1 MTLSPSGPC
10 TVGLTGGLA
19 TGKSRVARILAQ
31 RGIPPFDADAA
42 VHELYEP
49 GKPGAALVGELF
61 GHEMLD
67 DEGGVV
73 RAALADRVLG
83 DNDSR
88 LRLERAIHPL
98 VREAVQAWLLAVVDK
113 SIAVVEAALLVE
125 TGAYRLYDVLVVVS
139 CAHQQQLDR
148 ALARGVP
155 AERAHRLISAQF
167 PMADKSALADAV
179 VDNSGSLD
187 DLEREVDRAW
197 STVHRLCAARSTR
210 LRSS

>member
-1 MTLSPSGPC
+1 
-10 TVGLTGGLA
+10 
-19 TGKSRVARILAQ
+19 VARILSK
-31 RGIPPFDADAA
+31 RGIPTFDADAA

-49 GKPGAALVGELF
+49 GRPGAALVGELF

-83 DNDSR
+83 DNDVR
-88 LRLERAIHPL
+88 LRLEGAIHPL
-98 VREAVQAWLLAVVDK
+98 VREAVQDWLLTVADRSV
-113 SIAVVEAALLVE
+113 AVVEAALLVE
-125 TGAYRLYDVLVVVS
+125 TGTYRLYDVLVVVS

-167 PMADKSALADAV
+167 PMADKRALADAV
-179 VDNSGSLD
+179 VDNSGTLG

-197 STVHRLCAARSTR
+197 STVHRLCAARSAKPR
-210 LRSS
+210 FS